1 MFINKVSLLLILNI
15 ILLSSLS
22 AQEKYFHELK
32 GIEDS
37 SGVTH
42 LFYRMYEESTF
53 QCSESNGGHTLT
65 STKNH
70 IYHLDIFS
78 KSDSVKFEDYY
89 SPWCLDVV
97 ADLESII
104 DYDFYHKN
112 PKKWII
118 SSSFEYSVGV
128 SDYLENYLS
137 FHIPI
142 IVKQKHQ
149 KHSQDY
155 FPRELYLSPAGDSL
169 FLDSYGISVPFPGD
183 SELWPEFNSYEEYI
197 NYADSLSFN
206 LEMLAI
212 HPAIDSLY
220 FARDAGGN
228 LYKSENYSG
237 SFNLSDSNYHHEIK
251 FDSDTLHI
259 YSLISSGL
267 LRSDNLGELNSWE
280 LMEIDFKYSAPRFL
294 TVDDL
299 LSGQLFISD
308 STDILFSDNHGNSFS
323 SLFTVESEITG
334 LYKKPDSDLLYI
346 LTKEELLELNT
357 ETMETTSLKKLPV
370 SMEQEPIHI
379 PKKVTLHQNYPNP
392 FNPATVIS
400 YALKEDS
407 HVELHIYDSIG
418 RRGQTLVDERKTA
431 GTHYVTFDASGYSS
445 GVYYYQLIVP
455 ESSLHLIR
463 KMTLIK

>member
-1 MFINKVSLLLILNI
+1 MFINKVSLPLILNI

-37 SGVTH
+37 TGVTH

-53 QCSESNGGHTLT
+53 QCSESNGGHILT

-70 IYHLDIFS
+70 IHHLDIFS

-89 SPWCLDVV
+89 SPWCLEGI
-97 ADLESII
+97 ADSERII

-112 PKKWII
+112 PNKWII

-128 SDYLENYLS
+128 GDYLKNYLS

-142 IVKQKHQ
+142 IVKQSHQ

-155 FPRELYLSPAGDSL
+155 IPRELYLSPAGDSL
-169 FLDSYGISVPFPGD
+169 FLDSKGISIPFPGNG
-183 SELWPEFNSYEEYI
+183 EQWPEFDSYEEFK

-206 LEMLAI
+206 LEILAI

-220 FARDAGGN
+220 YARDAGGN

-237 SFNLSDSNYHHEIK
+237 NFNLSDSSYHREVK
-251 FDSDTLHI
+251 FDTDTLHI
-259 YSLISSGL
+259 YSLTSSGL

-280 LMEIDFKYSAPRFL
+280 LMGIDFKYSAPRFF
-294 TVDDL
+294 TVDNS

-323 SLFTVESEITG
+323 SLFSTESEITG
-334 LYKKPDSDLLYI
+334 LYKKPDSDLLYV

-357 ETMETTSLKKLPV
+357 ETKEIKSLKKLPV
-370 SMEQEPIHI
+370 SMEQDPIQI
-379 PKKVTLHQNYPNP
+379 PDRITLHQNYPNP
-392 FNPATVIS
+392 FNPTTRIT
-400 YALKEDS
+400 YTLIEDS

-418 RRGQTLVDERKTA
+418 RQLQTLVDERKTA
-431 GTHYVTFDASGYSS
+431 GNHYVTFNASGYSS
-445 GVYYYQLIVP
+445 GIYYYQLLVP